1 MHKKTVG
8 VVALSGLVF
17 MGLLS
22 QNARTTSKL
31 TAEDY
36 AEIDQLYARYSHA
49 IDAQTDDG
57 WMYARV
63 FTEDG
68 EFEFGAPTGPVKGHE
83 QLREMAKPN
92 GIWDSAGQ
100 PRAWHF
106 ATNIMIEPT
115 SEGAK
120 GSAYVALIGDT
131 ESGQSVV
138 TGKGIYT
145 DLLVK
150 TSGGWRFKKR
160 SYIAETFPPDVTPS
174 AQ

>member
-1 MHKKTVG
+1 MRTRTVG
-8 VVALSGLVF
+8 VVLLFALVLVGLV
-17 MGLLS
+17 S
-22 QNARTTSKL
+22 KSARTAPTL
-31 TAEDY
+31 TAQDY

-68 EFEFGAPTGPVKGHE
+68 VFDFGAPTGPVEGRQ

-92 GIWDSAGQ
+92 GVWDSAGQ

-106 ATNIMIEPT
+106 ATNIMIEST
-115 SEGAK
+115 TEGAK
-120 GSAYVALIGDT
+120 GSAYVVLIGDS
-131 ESGQSVV
+131 ESGQPVV

-150 TSGGWRFKKR
+150 TSEGWFFKKR
-160 SYIAETFPPDVTPS
+160 SYMAGAFPSDVVPS